1 MGRNRCARLIPAAP
15 PNWGWNNGW
24 LGQEALEHRH
34 AARQCR
40 RERSRLRLE
49 VGEAGEPAELW
60 GRGGSGGNEQSVDGI
75 AGNPRHSMILW
86 FQWEGCEK
94 EWEMLLRGVFIL
106 CSAPSFSQEKGRL
119 PSVRVSSSRSS
130 GGIPDSP
137 PGQAEIL
144 EWSAVLGVL

>member
-1 MGRNRCARLIPAAP
+1 MAQAA
-15 PNWGWNNGW
+15 GY
-24 LGQEALEHRH
+24 EHRRAGRH
-34 AARQCR
+34 CGLQ
-40 RERSRLRLE
+40 RSRLPLE
-49 VGEAGEPAELW
+49 VGEAGEPVELW
-60 GRGGSGGNEQSVDGI
+60 GRGGSGGNEESVDGI

-94 EWEMLLRGVFIL
+94 EWEMLFRGVFIL

-119 PSVRVSSSRSS
+119 PSVRVSSSRNS
-130 GGIPDSP
+130 GGTPDSS